1 MDLFL
6 GSAKPPDLKLK
17 ANSLS
22 RIIRNE
28 YIEAVIKW
36 LQSENPQQDVL
47 HFHKVH
53 PILLKLFNNNKNQKQ
68 TKPENTKN
76 RKDTLKF
83 LLCRQYHSKT
93 NQLKNK
99 L

>member
-6 GSAKPPDLKLK
+6 GSPKLPDLKLK

-22 RIIRNE
+22 RIITNE
-28 YIEAVIKW
+28 YIEAVIKC
-36 LQSENPQQDVL
+36 LQSKNPQQDVL

-68 TKPENTKN
+68 TKPKKHQKQK
-76 RKDTLKF
+76 RYS
-83 LLCRQYHSKT
+83 QIPSM
-93 NQLKNK
+93 
-99 L
+99 